1 MENLNFTIN
10 THSSICINGNIYI
23 DPFKISTAKNNADYI
38 FITHSHW
45 DHLDLESIKKV
56 MNDKT
61 IFICPCDCFD
71 EIYKICE
78 DKKRIVLVKP
88 NSHVLLHNGNSMQ
101 DITCDVFAS
110 YNLNKSFH
118 PKENNWVGYNI
129 NISGRKY
136 MICGDSDLT
145 DELKNQSTNILFVPI
160 GGTYTMD
167 AVEGAKLANII
178 KPDLVVP
185 IHYGE
190 IVGDEHCEEVFI
202 NNLDSTIKYK
212 IVL

>member
-1 MENLNFTIN
+1 MENLNFAIN
-10 THSSICINGNIYI
+10 THASICINENIYI
-23 DPFKISTAKNNADYI
+23 DPFKILTAKNNADYI

-45 DHLDLESIKKV
+45 DHLDIESIKNV

-61 IFICPCDCFD
+61 VFICPCDCYD
-71 EIYKICE
+71 EINKICE
-78 DKKRIVLVKP
+78 DKRKIVLVKP
-88 NSHVLLHNGNSMQ
+88 NSSVLLLDPIN
-101 DITCDVFAS
+101 DITCEVFAS
-110 YNLNKSFH
+110 YNLNKPFH

-145 DELKNQSTNILFVPI
+145 DELKQQSTNILFVPI

-185 IHYGE
+185 MHYGE
-190 IVGDEHCEEVFI
+190 IVGDADCEEIFI
-202 NNLDSTIKYK
+202 KNLDKNIKYELL
-212 IVL
+212 I